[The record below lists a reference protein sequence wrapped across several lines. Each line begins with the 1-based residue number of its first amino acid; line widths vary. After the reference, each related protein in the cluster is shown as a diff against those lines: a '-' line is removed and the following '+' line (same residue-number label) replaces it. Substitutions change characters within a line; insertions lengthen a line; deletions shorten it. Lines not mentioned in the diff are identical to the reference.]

1 MTLDGGNLHRSAHH
15 ELDRTTKEVVEMLA
29 LIRDGRHDPP
39 VTLRDVAGPEPAR
52 DEAAVQVVAS
62 SLNRGELDLL
72 AVRAG
77 IVIQAAANGEGPR
90 AGARVA
96 GLVEAGGWSERVAV
110 PVTRLAELDPA
121 VSFEEA
127 ATLGLAGRTALRVV
141 RLAGPLLGRSV
152 LVLGAGGGVGHLVV
166 QLASLAGATVTA
178 EVRDPARGGQLT
190 DAGAERIVSANELG
204 AGAYDVVLDGVG
216 GTSIER
222 AVRAIRPD
230 GTIVFSGATDRQPA
244 NLTLLDFIGHEGA
257 RILTYF
263 SYASG
268 DETSAGRDLATLAD
282 MVARRPAP
290 DHRAVIDW
298 HQADEALAALR
309 SNQIAGKAVLS
320 IDGSDMRCKGVALM
334 NMFVTGGSGVL
345 GRAVG
350 DAAMSLGGGGR
361 LTW

>member
-1 MTLDGGNLHRSAHH
+1 
-15 ELDRTTKEVVEMLA
+15 MLA

-72 AVRAG
+72 AVRSDGWRPGQDIAG

-190 DAGAERIVSANELG
+190 DAGPERIVSANELE

-230 GTIVFSGATDRQPA
+230 GSIVLFGATDRQPA

-268 DETSAGRDLATLAD
+268 DETSVGRDLATLAD
-282 MVARRPAP
+282 MVARRRLRPTIG
-290 DHRAVIDW
+290 AVIDW

-350 DAAMSLGGGGR
+350 DAAMSLGGGDR